1 MQALPGIRDP
11 FMQALAL
18 READQL
24 QRRILDFIALDLE
37 RPAFTVLACEQSHE
51 VAIGPLRLRLKL
63 DRLDEWQDGRKMVID
78 YKTGQVRR
86 QNWNPSAPR
95 DLQLPLY
102 VTAVVPD
109 AAAIAFAQISVQ
121 AIGYDGV
128 GLADESGIAG
138 LRSPSSK
145 GPAKIVFQYPRTE
158 DVIESW
164 DELREAWAEVL
175 LQLAEQFAGGDFRYD
190 PRNPGS
196 ARGQVAVLSRIFDA
210 GPVLESDEG

>member
-1 MQALPGIRDP
+1 M
-11 FMQALAL
+11 
-18 READQL
+18 
-24 QRRILDFIALDLE
+24 QRRILEFIQLDLQ

-51 VAIGPLRLRLKL
+51 VTIGPLRLRLKL
-63 DRLDEWQDGRKMVID
+63 DRLDEWQDGGKMVID

-86 QNWNPSAPR
+86 QNWNPAAPR
-95 DLQLPLY
+95 DLQLPMY

-109 AAAIAFAQISVQ
+109 AAAVAFAQISVQ

-128 GLADESGIAG
+128 GLADEAGIAG
-138 LRSPSSK
+138 LRSPASK
-145 GPAKIVFQYPRTE
+145 GQARVSFQYPRTA

-164 DELREAWAEVL
+164 DELRSAWADVL
-175 LQLAEQFAGGDFRYD
+175 LQLAEEFAGGDFRYD
-190 PRNPGS
+190 PRNPDS